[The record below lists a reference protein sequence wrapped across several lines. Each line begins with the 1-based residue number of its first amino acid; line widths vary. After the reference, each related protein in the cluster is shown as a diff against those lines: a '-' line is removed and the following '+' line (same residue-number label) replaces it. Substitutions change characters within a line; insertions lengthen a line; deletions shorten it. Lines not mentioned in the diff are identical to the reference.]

1 MSKAVCVACR
11 HTIDGAAKVC
21 PYCGANPQ
29 TGERIDTQAML
40 QEIFRPRDMSTGES
54 VLEYARQ
61 RQGIVIAVTLGVVF
75 LVLAG
80 LHQFISIRNDREVTN
95 AAAVPLT
102 EITDLSNQT
111 DESKPV
117 PMPELPFQYDGRPTV
132 MRTYI
137 MEQGAATPPEIIAEQ
152 QAEAEAKAK
161 EAAEKAAAQAAKNPP
176 PAGAQNPA
184 VPNPAAAG
192 QPVRPGVAPVAQPQ
206 ARPFGALP
214 QQPPPQ
220 QRPPR

>member
-11 HTIDGAAKVC
+11 HTIDAVAKVC

-61 RQGIVIAVTLGVVF
+61 RQGIVIAITVGVIF
-75 LVLAG
+75 LILAG

-102 EITDLSNQT
+102 EITDLSNQP
-111 DESKPV
+111 DEAKPV
-117 PMPELPFQYDGRPTV
+117 AMPELPFQYDGRPTV

-137 MEQGAATPPEIIAEQ
+137 MEQGATTPPEIIAEQ
-152 QAEAEAKAK
+152 QAEAAAKA
-161 EAAEKAAAQAAKNPP
+161 AEQAAKNPP
-176 PAGAQNPA
+176 AASAPNAGT
-184 VPNPAAAG
+184 PNPAAAG
-192 QPVRPGVAPVAQPQ
+192 QPPRPQ
-206 ARPFGALP
+206 ARPFGAMP
-214 QQPPPQ
+214 QPAQPQ